1 MTVRDVMEILGA
13 ECLVG
18 EDRLDNPV
26 ASGCGS
32 DLMSDVLAFVKDNA
46 VLITGLINPQVIR
59 TAEMLDISNIV
70 FSRGKRPSDEILG
83 MAKEIGIVIL
93 STPMTTYT
101 ACGELYLRGLPG
113 TSEKRSL
120 EGGV

>member
-1 MTVRDVMEILGA
+1 MIGAMVTQKANDNQVGERRMTVRDVMEILGA

-59 TAEMLDISNIV
+59 TAEMLDICNIV
-70 FSRGKRPSDEILG
+70 FRRI
-83 MAKEIGIVIL
+83 
-93 STPMTTYT
+93 
-101 ACGELYLRGLPG
+101 
-113 TSEKRSL
+113 
-120 EGGV
+120 